1 LAVISRPERYLEC
14 FYQKGMTL
22 TEIAKLYSV
31 SVAAVR
37 KAIIQH
43 DPEAYQKEQQ
53 RRSEERKK
61 ARQEKDRIS
70 KQMARKRNRKPEYIE
85 EDKEVEAWLDMHFK
99 LVFPA
104 KKKKGTSDAV
114 LVWFGCAQSGI
125 KNVLE
130 SPETT
135 NDMKQAIRNAYRKQL
150 VEIETIDQDHLNP
163 IGCSKVGK
171 GGGKSDRT
179 QRMAMIMM

>member
-1 LAVISRPERYLEC
+1 MAVISRPERYLEC

-31 SVAAVR
+31 SATAVR

-43 DPEAYQKEQQ
+43 DPEAYQREQQ
-53 RRSEERKK
+53 RRSEEREK
-61 ARQEKDRIS
+61 ARREKDRRS
-70 KQMARKRNRKPEYIE
+70 KQEMRRKKRKQEHIE
-85 EDKEVEAWLDMHFK
+85 EEEAAYAWLQMRWK
-99 LVFPA
+99 RIFPVT
-104 KKKKGTSDAV
+104 KRRGVSDID

-130 SPETT
+130 SPKTT
-135 NDMKQAIRNAYRKQL
+135 NDMKQAIRNAYRKQP
-150 VEIETIDQDHLNP
+150 VEIETIDQDHFNP

>member
-1 LAVISRPERYLEC
+1 MAVISRPEMYLEC

-31 SVAAVR
+31 SAAAVR

-70 KQMARKRNRKPEYIE
+70 KQMARNRNRKPEYIE

-104 KKKKGTSDAV
+104 KKKKGTSDSV
-114 LVWFGCAQSGI
+114 LVWFGCVQSGI

-130 SPETT
+130 SPNTT
-135 NDMKQAIRNAYRKQL
+135 NDMKQAIKNAYRKQP
-150 VEIETIDQDHLNP
+150 VEIETIDHLNP

-179 QRMAMIMM
+179 QRMAMIM

>member
-1 LAVISRPERYLEC
+1 MAVISRPERYLEC

-31 SVAAVR
+31 SAAAVR

-61 ARQEKDRIS
+61 ARQEKDRRS
-70 KQMARKRNRKPEYIE
+70 KQEMRRKKRKQEHIE
-85 EDKEVEAWLDMHFK
+85 EEEAAYAWLQMRWK
-99 LVFPA
+99 RIFPVT
-104 KKKKGTSDAV
+104 KRRGVSDID
-114 LVWFGCAQSGI
+114 LVWFSCAQSGI
-125 KNVLE
+125 KNILN
-130 SPETT
+130 SPHATK
-135 NDMKQAIRNAYRKQL
+135 DIKSAIRSAYRKEPAQ
-150 VEIETIDQDHLNP
+150 IEVLEQDYVTP
-163 IGCSKVGK
+163 IGCAKAGN

-179 QRMAMIMM
+179 QRIAMLL